1 MTKKEIQE
9 GIEEVRRLF
18 LQIDDEQGALKGLE
32 LIKKLL
38 KSGQL
43 TFDQEVELRG
53 YGESF
58 AVTLRRFR

>member
-1 MTKKEIQE
+1 VTKEEIQE

-18 LQIDDEQGALKGLE
+18 LQTDDEQGALKGLE